1 MGKKCEEI
9 NEWVEEEVSKP
20 VEEWEERREEKCKKR
35 KWYDPRR
42 WFCWIVVTL
51 VKVIRWIVVKVGKW
65 VVRIVCRVI
74 TSALEGLLH
83 VFRGLVTFFR
93 GLFNL
98 DWRMMLDGLTE
109 AITGFLGLAGIVL
122 LIIIFIGLGPLG
134 LILLGALIVLDI
146 ADYIISEINGYRL
159 REYVKGLVKT
169 KYGSEGETYDA
180 IADAL
185 GLDHGAF
192 GYRIKAKFLK
202 GYLDSE
208 TIDDSTGEFN
218 LIKLHDEGVD
228 LKKLCGFSHT
238 DHWYTAGPRYV
249 TYKKDVIIGESDI
262 DLGFGSPAGISESEL
277 DDYINNRGKSKLK
290 FTIYCMTP
298 GIAKIKT
305 DTANEKGRELGLI
318 IKWDN
323 DIVELKEKK
332 HVDPYSPSSQENFF
346 VDIVGRKTGTDALE
360 ELCNPVA
367 VGMMTIKGH
376 SGYATNLMDTECELR
391 AHKTSGVTVVDV
403 QPDMFRKYVLIHE
416 LGHYFGLCHTAGF
429 DRIMVSGAESEPS
442 FWSWDAIPN
451 FILHSGPV
459 FTFGEAKQAWRYI
472 INNFPVQCLIERY
485 H

>member
-9 NEWVEEEVSKP
+9 NEWVEEEISKP
-20 VEEWEERREEKCKKR
+20 IEEWEERREEKCKKR

-42 WFCWIVVTL
+42 WFCWIVVNL

-65 VVRIVCRVI
+65 VVRIVCRLI
-74 TSALEGLLH
+74 SSALEGLLH

-93 GLFNL
+93 GLFSL
-98 DWRMMLDGLTE
+98 DWRMMLDGLVE
-109 AITGFLGLAGIVL
+109 IVTGFFGLAGIIL

-134 LILLGALIVLDI
+134 LILIGALIVLDLV
-146 ADYIISEINGYRL
+146 DYIISEINDYRL
-159 REYVKGLVKT
+159 REYVKDLVKK

-185 GLDHGAF
+185 GLEHGAF
-192 GYRIKAKFLK
+192 GYRIKAKFLRA
-202 GYLDSE
+202 YLDSE
-208 TIDDSTGEFN
+208 TIDRASGEFN
-218 LIKLHDEGVD
+218 LIKLHDDGVD

-249 TYKKDVIIGESDI
+249 TYKKDVIIGEGDI
-262 DLGFGSPAGISESEL
+262 DLGFGSPASITEAEL
-277 DDYINNRGKSKLK
+277 DDYITNRGRSKVR

-305 DTANEKGRELGLI
+305 DTANEKGRELGLM

-323 DIVELKEKK
+323 GIVEVREKK
-332 HVDPYSPSSQENFF
+332 HVDPYLPSSQENFL
-346 VDIVGRKTGTDALE
+346 VDVVGRKTGADALE

-376 SGYATNLMDTECELR
+376 SGYATNLMDTECVLK
-391 AHKTSGVTVVDV
+391 AHKTSGVTIVDV
-403 QPDMFRKYVLIHE
+403 QPDVFRKYVLIHE
-416 LGHYFGLCHTAGF
+416 LGHYFGLCHVAGF
-429 DRIMVSGAESEPS
+429 DRLMVSGADSEPS
-442 FWSWDAIPN
+442 FWSWDAVPN

-472 INNFPVQCLIERY
+472 INNFPVQCLMERY